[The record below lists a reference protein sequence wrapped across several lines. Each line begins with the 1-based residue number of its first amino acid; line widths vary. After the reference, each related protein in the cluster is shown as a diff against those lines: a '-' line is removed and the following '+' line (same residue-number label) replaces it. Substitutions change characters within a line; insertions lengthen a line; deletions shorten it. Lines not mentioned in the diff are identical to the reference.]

1 MDVNL
6 SVEVPNH
13 EEKSDVRESAM
24 GGKLQRN
31 LSLSAKWASD
41 KAMAIEYLRRQR
53 VKELYT
59 ILQLCES

>member
-31 LSLSAKWASD
+31 LVVGQVGQRQSD
-41 KAMAIEYLRRQR
+41 GHR
-53 VKELYT
+53 VPSPTARKELYT